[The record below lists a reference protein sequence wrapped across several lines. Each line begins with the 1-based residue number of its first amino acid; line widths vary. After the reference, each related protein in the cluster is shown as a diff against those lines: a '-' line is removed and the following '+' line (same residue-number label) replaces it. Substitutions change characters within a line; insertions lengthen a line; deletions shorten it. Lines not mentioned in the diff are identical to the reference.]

1 MNYGVKWG
9 RLEAL
14 GQGFDLS
21 PPVPPLLRGID
32 MPATASLAKG
42 RVSLLGGAILSV
54 FFSSCR
60 TIESEPEEPGV
71 MDQATFALA
80 DLDGDGKVS
89 QQEMAKFKHR
99 EGLAEFDLD
108 NNQRISLSEW
118 QAAKPSAPDTAEMF
132 HHLDRDGD
140 GEITEAEAVVSI
152 LESAPFVEAFR
163 LMDTNGDGYLHWE
176 EYLAGD
182 AASLNVTLF
191 SEAPA
196 DPAAPAPHPPAAPS
210 PAIPPPPPTDSP

>member
-1 MNYGVKWG
+1 
-9 RLEAL
+9 
-14 GQGFDLS
+14 
-21 PPVPPLLRGID
+21 
-32 MPATASLAKG
+32 MPATVSLAKG

-54 FFSSCR
+54 LFSSCR
-60 TIESEPEEPGV
+60 TIEPEPEEPGV

-80 DLDGDGKVS
+80 DLDGDGRVS

-108 NNQRISLSEW
+108 SNQRISLGEW
-118 QAAKPSAPDTAEMF
+118 QAAKPSAPDTAEIF
-132 HHLDRDGD
+132 HRLDRDGD

-152 LESAPFVEAFR
+152 LESASFVEGFR
-163 LMDTNGDGYLHWE
+163 LMDTNGDEHLHWE

-182 AASLNVTLF
+182 GAALNVTLF

-196 DPAAPAPHPPAAPS
+196 DQASADQASPAPQPPAAS
-210 PAIPPPPPTDSP
+210 P